1 MWGCRPNSNYLLS
14 SVASQDTTTCQ
25 SNAKTYAHAAST
37 STQFHSGMGTQT
49 QTDCACIFLSLKP
62 SSFRVPP
69 NNLAS
74 HAHVILPSHINCT
87 SAFQD
92 INTIK
97 NVVACIHSSRCLV
110 KAKVNSFEHKQ
121 LRGGVLV
128 GERWGIHIWTTLR
141 EEQTQDGVNPWTDHS
156 KQPFRSWLH
165 STAGTVS

>member
-1 MWGCRPNSNYLLS
+1 MS

-49 QTDCACIFLSLKP
+49 QANCAIFNFPYLNP

-74 HAHVILPSHINCT
+74 RAHVILPSHINCA

-97 NVVACIHSSRCLV
+97 NAVTCIHSSRCLV
-110 KAKVNSFEHKQ
+110 KAKFNSFECKQ
-121 LRGGVLV
+121 LRG
-128 GERWGIHIWTTLR
+128 TTLR
-141 EEQTQDGVNPWTDHS
+141 KEQTQNGVNPWNSDSDNVVATCLS
-156 KQPFRSWLH
+156 EC
-165 STAGTVS
+165 TYVI